1 MAQHKAQ
8 RVRVERA
15 DIDIIAKK
23 RVDDAARREQW
34 PDTALVKP
42 VAALLIIRQ
51 QVGPKRIIAGMG
63 FFARLSEPAAKRV
76 LQRAKFRIFP
86 DDEAGVVDRP
96 PADRRSERNGRC
108 DRGRAGGGKGKG
120 ESAQEGARESR

>member
-1 MAQHKAQ
+1 MAQHQVQ

-51 QVGPKRIIAGMG
+51 QVVPKRIIAGMG
-63 FFARLSEPAAKRV
+63 ILDRVSEPAAKRV
-76 LQRAKFRIFP
+76 LQRTKFRIFP

-96 PADRRSERNGRC
+96 PADRRSERNGRV
-108 DRGRAGGGKGKG
+108 DLAAPGPGKGQG
-120 ESAQEGARESR
+120 ET